1 MYDATGS
8 DFDPDN
14 EEFPMDEAIVYV
26 NGAFVPESA
35 AHVSV
40 LDRGFTSGEGVYEV
54 TRTFGHRP
62 FKLEQHIA
70 RLYRSLKYARIDC
83 GIAPDEM
90 VKLSLELLERN
101 RPLIAP
107 GNDVAI
113 WQVISRGV
121 QQRSLSRKASAKA
134 TVVINAIPVGFEGF
148 ARSYIDGTPLVTP
161 ATRRIP
167 SWALDAKA
175 KITNKMNH
183 TVAMHE
189 ARLTD
194 PRAEPLML
202 DGEGNITETHNANFF
217 FVVDG
222 VLHTPRAKNV
232 LGGITRVTLFELAA
246 KLGIPVQEGNY
257 TPYDVYNADE
267 AFAASTSPTIAP
279 VRSLDGI
286 ALGHGVPGPVTL
298 KLITAWSEMVGIDIV
313 DQALSHLPDRDK
325 QTALARWQRLRADA

>member
-1 MYDATGS
+1 
-8 DFDPDN
+8 
-14 EEFPMDEAIVYV
+14 MDEAFVCI

-62 FKLEQHIA
+62 FKLKEHIA
-70 RLYRSLKYARIDC
+70 RLYRSLKYVRIDC
-83 GIAPDEM
+83 GIAPEEM
-90 VKLSLELLERN
+90 VQLSLELLERN
-101 RPLIAP
+101 KPLIAP
-107 GNDVAI
+107 GDDVAI

-121 QQRSLSRKASAKA
+121 QQRSLSRKASARP
-134 TVVINAIPVGFEGF
+134 TVVINTIPVAFENF
-148 ARSYIDGTPLVTP
+148 ARSYVDGTPLVTP
-161 ATRRIP
+161 STRRIP
-167 SWALDAKA
+167 SWSLDAKA

-189 ARLTD
+189 ARLAD

-202 DGEGNITETHNANFF
+202 DAEGNISETHAANFF

-222 VLHTPRAKNV
+222 TLHTPRAKNV

-246 KLGIPVQEGNY
+246 KLGIPVEEGNY
-257 TPYDVYNADE
+257 TPYDVYNAEE
-267 AFAASTSPTIAP
+267 AFSASTSPTIAP

-286 ALGHGVPGPVTL
+286 AVGEGVPGPVTVR
-298 KLITAWSEMVGIDIV
+298 LIKAWSEMVGIDIV

-325 QTALARWQRLRADA
+325 QTALARWQTLRAA